1 MTIRST
7 FDRELSDMDD
17 NILKLSSMAE
27 SSMYKALEALTSRN
41 ELLAREV
48 VIGDEQ
54 INELRYEIEQKG
66 MQMLAMQQPTASD
79 LRHILAALYIAN
91 ELERIGDHAKGI
103 ARLVSRLD
111 EQPEELNRLPKMAKR
126 AHKML
131 RHSIQAYL
139 TRDVERAEQVIERD
153 SKLDSH
159 YQRLT
164 RDLFEE
170 LDDPNSNVQMPT
182 YLLWVGHNFERIGDR
197 VANIAERVIFMVEN
211 RYVELDV

>member
-1 MTIRST
+1 MSIRSA
-7 FDRELSDMDD
+7 FDRDLSDMDD
-17 NILKLSSMAE
+17 NILRLASMAE
-27 SSMYKALEALTSRN
+27 TAMYKALDALTNRN
-41 ELLAREV
+41 EDLAREV
-48 VIGDEQ
+48 VLGDEQ
-54 INELRYEIEQKG
+54 VNELRYEIEQKG

-103 ARLVSRLD
+103 ARLVERLD
-111 EQPEELNRLPKMAKR
+111 EYPTELNRLPKMAKR

-131 RHSIQAYL
+131 RQSVQAYL
-139 TRDVERAEQVIERD
+139 TRDVSLAEKVIQKD
-153 SKLDSH
+153 SKLDNH

-164 RDLFEE
+164 HDLFEE
-170 LDDPNSNVQMPT
+170 LDDPTSSVELPT
-182 YLLWVGHNFERIGDR
+182 YLLWVGHNFERMGDR